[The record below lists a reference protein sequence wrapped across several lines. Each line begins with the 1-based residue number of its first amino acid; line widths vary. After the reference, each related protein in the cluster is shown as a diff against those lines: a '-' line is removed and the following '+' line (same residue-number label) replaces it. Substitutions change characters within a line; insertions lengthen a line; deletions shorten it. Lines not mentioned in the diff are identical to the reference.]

1 MLFLALP
8 EGTRKKWQGDWK
20 LQELW
25 TWQLGSPEQRV
36 LRLATPTAGHGLFTV
51 GSAHAVS
58 TVCRQGSFAA
68 RCILVEFSD
77 TKTHCAQISYPET
90 GRI

>member
-36 LRLATPTAGHGLFTV
+36 LRLATPAAGHTYGWPWLIYSRKCTCCEPCVPTGLICSQMYF
-51 GSAHAVS
+51 G
-58 TVCRQGSFAA
+58 
-68 RCILVEFSD
+68 
-77 TKTHCAQISYPET
+77 
-90 GRI
+90 

>member
-1 MLFLALP
+1 MAAREP
-8 EGTRKKWQGDWK
+8 RAACPAGAI
-20 LQELW
+20 
-25 TWQLGSPEQRV
+25 PV
-36 LRLATPTAGHGLFTV
+36 AGHGLFTV

-68 RCILVEFSD
+68 ICVLVEFSD
-77 TKTHCAQISYPET
+77 TKMYCAQISYLET